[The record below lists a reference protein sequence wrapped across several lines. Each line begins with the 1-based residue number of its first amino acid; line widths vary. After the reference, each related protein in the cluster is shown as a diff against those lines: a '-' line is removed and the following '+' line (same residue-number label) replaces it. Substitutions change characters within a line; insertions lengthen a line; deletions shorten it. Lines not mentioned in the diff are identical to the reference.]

1 MLLSIFMRNFFTIFC
16 LFFAVNAYSSIVTI
30 DLTWGFDHRIQEG
43 SIIQVVAYRTGA
55 GSYPDSGAENNF
67 IESGELNGETVYN
80 ANSTVSGNNLL
91 YSFSVSE
98 NSSGFFVFE
107 QFEISYYNR
116 IYLRI
121 FESSDLESAS
131 ESSWGLTRAYI
142 IPQNGKPYTITIRDF
157 EPTNTNLFGAGPF
170 EVIPEAGVL
179 SLVSAGFII
188 LTGVTFLSR
197 RKNAKRIP

>member
-1 MLLSIFMRNFFTIFC
+1 ML
-16 LFFAVNAYSSIVTI
+16 AVNANAMIMTLNLS
-30 DLTWGFDHRIQEG
+30 WGFGQNIQEG
-43 SIIQVVAYRTGA
+43 SVVQVVAYRTGS
-55 GSYPDSGAENNF
+55 GSAQTGGAVNNF
-67 IESGELNGETVYN
+67 EQDGEFLGLPYYNSESVVPQNHELIE
-80 ANSTVSGNNLL
+80 
-91 YSFSVSE
+91 SFSVQE
-98 NSSGFFVFE
+98 NISGYFIFE

-121 FESSDLESAS
+121 FDSSDLESAS

-179 SLVSAGFII
+179 SLVSVGLVI

-197 RKNAKRIP
+197 RKNAKRIH